1 MTHRQRRFHAPA
13 DLFLLAGPGGVEADE
28 DVVLG
33 LGVGHDVHRQ
43 DLVPVQYSTVQY
55 IQYRTSYPACLKVD
69 TTTTPSPPRPPY
81 TITLPGMLSLDTGM
95 GLISASLHCLGTTG
109 HNIRTCKL
117 RHNTA
122 LLPCPGPSLT
132 LDTRYLDTGGTI
144 LKARKLVPLHPGSIS
159 TLSTYLLST
168 AH

>member
-43 DLVPVQYSTVQY
+43 DLVPVQYSTEQY

-95 GLISASLHCLGTTG
+95 GLISASLHCLSTTG

-117 RHNTA
+117 RHNTPA
-122 LLPCPGPSLT
+122 LPRALA
-132 LDTRYLDTGGTI
+132 DTRHQISGHWWHDFEGKETGSAPSCLNI
-144 LKARKLVPLHPGSIS
+144 YI
-159 TLSTYLLST
+159 STYLLSISLL
-168 AH
+168 